1 MKGLIV
7 SLFLSLLFC
16 SFTYP
21 TSTACDYAGSNI
33 SYIQSQT
40 QKAIEA
46 EKINVS
52 HYFAYKALNA
62 IEKSKEQFE
71 ACGCEH
77 AEKSISE
84 SLDNLKKATKV
95 TSITSTRI
103 LLERAL
109 ENTMGSLEALEEHEE
124 THISDYATDVL
135 TMNTTDVYPKNKVKK
150 PIEGKVL
157 EQKIDAALISYQK
170 SLNKVVETVNCAEAH
185 AYALKIFE
193 HCELELLKPNL
204 TAGKR
209 YYNLRTKEITARALS
224 KLKSCPEE

>member
-1 MKGLIV
+1 MKGLIAGF
-7 SLFLSLLFC
+7 FLSLIFC

-21 TSTACDYAGSNI
+21 RSTACDYAGSNI
-33 SYIQSQT
+33 SYIQTQT

-46 EKINVS
+46 EKINIS

-95 TSITSTRI
+95 TSITSARI

-109 ENTMGSLEALEEHEE
+109 ENTLGSLEAIQEHEE
-124 THISDYATDVL
+124 THTSDYANDVL
-135 TMNTTDVYPKNKVKK
+135 TMNTADARLQSNVQK
-150 PIEGKVL
+150 PTEGKAL
-157 EQKIDAALISYQK
+157 ELKIDSWLINYQN
-170 SLNKVVETVNCAEAH
+170 SLNKVVETVNCKEAY

-209 YYNLRTKEITARALS
+209 YYNLRTKEITARALEE
-224 KLKSCPEE
+224 LKSCPEE

>member
-1 MKGLIV
+1 MKGLITYIC
-7 SLFLSLLFC
+7 LSLLFF
-16 SFTYP
+16 SFTNP

-33 SYIQSQT
+33 SYVQTQT

-46 EKINVS
+46 EKINIS

-84 SLDNLKKATKV
+84 SLSNLKKATKV

-103 LLERAL
+103 LLVRAL
-109 ENTMGSLEALEEHEE
+109 ENTQGSLEALREHEE
-124 THISDYATDVL
+124 THTSDYANDVL
-135 TMNTTDVYPKNKVKK
+135 TMNTVDVRSKK
-150 PIEGKVL
+150 PVRKPTDIKVL
-157 EQKIDAALISYQK
+157 ERKIDSSLISFQK
-170 SLNKVVETVNCAEAH
+170 SLKKVVQTVNCKEAH
-185 AYALKIFE
+185 AYALKIYE

-204 TAGKR
+204 TQGKR
-209 YYNLRTKEITARALS
+209 YYNLRTKEITALALEE
-224 KLKSCPEE
+224 LKSCPED